1 MHQTSLRAHIFR
13 MSAGVWSVGGVPP
26 TTCRRA
32 RALARAGGAAPP
44 SCVRGFGT
52 TYEGSC
58 WQASEPWECHDQLR
72 FPGARGDVAG
82 RKMYLTSLIPPPGLP
97 HLPSYRLR
105 ESAPTSA
112 SNFPHGNRPA
122 WACLNGVGSG
132 PCPREVR
139 RLVGQLAPNLASRT
153 YFPNERRGLER
164 GWGAADKVSPGTWGR
179 ARGRRRTRKFF
190 WWRWPQSWCASNAAA
205 AGTPS
210 PTTPMCA
217 AAPHHL

>member
-1 MHQTSLRAHIFR
+1 

-32 RALARAGGAAPP
+32 RARARAGGAAPP
-44 SCVRGFGT
+44 SYVRGVGT

-58 WQASEPWECHDQLR
+58 WQASGPWESHDQLR
-72 FPGARGDVAG
+72 FPGARGGVEG
-82 RKMYLTSLIPPPGLP
+82 SKMYFTSLIPPPGLP
-97 HLPSYRLR
+97 HLPSYHLR

-132 PCPREVR
+132 PCPWEVR

-164 GWGAADKVSPGTWGR
+164 GWGATDNVSPGACAR
-179 ARGRRRTRKFF
+179 AGGRRCTAKLR
-190 WWRWPQSWCASNAAA
+190 SWLW
-205 AGTPS
+205 
-210 PTTPMCA
+210 
-217 AAPHHL
+217 HHL